1 MIFKYIRNRNK
12 KLARVKVVIKGTGTA
27 KVKLSAESFNT
38 DKKHIVPAIQQEIKL
53 NKGVTETEMVLP
65 MGMICCYGMNF
76 IRPCTN

>member
-12 KLARVKVVIKGTGTA
+12 NWHVSKSSSKVQA
-27 KVKLSAESFNT
+27 LQKVKLSAESFNT

-65 MGMICCYGMNF
+65 MGE
-76 IRPCTN
+76 